1 MSEQRTSSPT
11 QNESPQNTVSWRWH
25 SESWWEPALLSA
37 EVTSLAHT
45 SGRNLFASFTAHCL
59 ESGQGDSDEIC
70 H

>member
-1 MSEQRTSSPT
+1 MSVQRTSFPT
-11 QNESPQNTVSWRWH
+11 RNESPQN
-25 SESWWEPALLSA
+25 
-37 EVTSLAHT
+37 T